1 VTLPEL
7 AVGEAFSVL
16 LVFARVGAA
25 LMFLP
30 GFGEASVAPRV
41 RLMIALALS
50 VVLTPVLATRLP
62 ALPDS
67 PALLAAYVAEEV
79 TAGAFLGLVAR
90 AAMTA
95 LATAGTIIA
104 FQANLANAFINDPT
118 TAQQAALPAGVLTTI
133 GVVLVFVTNFH
144 HVLINALVGS
154 YDVMMP
160 GAPLPT
166 GDLAQAFARIV
177 GESFALGLALAAP
190 LLVVGVIVSLGM
202 GLLSRLM
209 PQVQIFFIASP
220 AQTLLAVA
228 VMAITLPVLMLWFM
242 GQLGPMV
249 ESAFGGGSF

>member
-1 VTLPEL
+1 VTVADL
-7 AVGEAFSVL
+7 AVDQAFAVL
-16 LVFARVGAA
+16 MVFARIGAA

-50 VVLTPVLATRLP
+50 IVLTPLLGARLP

-79 TAGAFLGLVAR
+79 GAGAFLGLVAR
-90 AAMTA
+90 TAISA

-104 FQANLANAFINDPT
+104 YQANLANAFTNDPT
-118 TAQQAALPAGVLTTI
+118 TAQQAALPASVLTTI

-144 HVLINALVGS
+144 HVLLTALVGS
-154 YDVMMP
+154 YDVIVP

-166 GDLAQAFARIV
+166 GDMAQSFTRVVA
-177 GESFALGLALAAP
+177 ESFGIGLALAAP
-190 LLVVGVIVSLGM
+190 LVVVGVVVSLRM
-202 GLLSRLM
+202 GLLARLM
-209 PQVQIFFIASP
+209 PQVQIFFIAAP
-220 AQTLLAVA
+220 AQTLLGFAVLA
-228 VMAITLPVLMLWFM
+228 VTLPVLLVWFM

-249 ESAFGGGSF
+249 EAAFGGGS

>member
-1 VTLPEL
+1 VNLSEL
-7 AVGEAFSVL
+7 AVGEAFSIL
-16 LVFARVGAA
+16 LVFARLGAA

-50 VVLTPVLATRLP
+50 VVLTPLLAARLP

-67 PALLAAYVAEEV
+67 PALLAAYVGGEV
-79 TAGAFLGLVAR
+79 AAGAFLGLVGR

-104 FQANLANAFINDPT
+104 FQANLANAFTNDPT
-118 TAQQAALPAGVLTTI
+118 TAQQAALPASVLTTI

-144 HVLINALVGS
+144 HVLIHALVGS
-154 YDVMMP
+154 YDVIVP
-160 GAPLPT
+160 GAPLPA
-166 GDLAQAFARIV
+166 GDLAQSFTRIV
-177 GESFALGLALAAP
+177 GQSFALGLALAAP
-190 LLVVGVIVSLGM
+190 MLVVGVIVSLGM

-228 VMAITLPVLMLWFM
+228 VLAITLPVLLLWFM

-249 ESAFGGGSF
+249 EAAFGGGSF